1 MSANSRTVLRVK
13 FDPQSLTY
21 KLLDVYA
28 ARAGLDT
35 SAAIRE
41 LLLHT
46 LLEWW
51 SMQPDLDDLADYDV
65 LYYRWVGTLEQ
76 DASEDYDEFVRWIA
90 RQEMP
95 GRGGKREGSGRPR
108 KQK

>member
-1 MSANSRTVLRVK
+1 VSNNNRTVLRVK
-13 FDPQSLTY
+13 FDPQQLTY
-21 KLLDVYA
+21 KLLEVYA
-28 ARAGLDT
+28 ARSGLDT

-41 LLLHT
+41 LLLFS

-65 LYYRWVGTLEQ
+65 LYHRWTGTLEQ
-76 DASEDYDEFVRWIA
+76 DASENYDEFVRWMA

-95 GRGGKREGSGRPR
+95 ARGGKRQGAGR
-108 KQK
+108 KSK